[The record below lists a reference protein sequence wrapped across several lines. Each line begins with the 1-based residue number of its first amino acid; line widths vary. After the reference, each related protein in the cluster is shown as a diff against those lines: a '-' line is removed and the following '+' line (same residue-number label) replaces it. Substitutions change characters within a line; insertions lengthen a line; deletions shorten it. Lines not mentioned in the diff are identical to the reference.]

1 MKTMKVKKE
10 SIYQIIIGVLVLV
23 QVVGIFLGVN
33 YYFKSKDKPTYNP
46 ELATYL
52 LNNHSSSSDI
62 LDTNKYELFV
72 SGETH
77 ATQKNFDVEIDII
90 KNLSQNSDLKYI
102 IAEYSMANAF
112 LINTYLQTG
121 EISNLDV
128 VFKELKG
135 TAASNNEFY
144 KFLQDLYEF
153 NKTLPN
159 DKKLTYLGV
168 DVEHQLN
175 NTIGILYDIALRN
188 DIYENIKEL
197 IENYNQQKSNDE
209 LLASLETIYTDI
221 QNNSQMYSD
230 KLGQEFWIFKYLIRN
245 ILNTYKYEIVSNDY
259 LQQSSVRERAMIE
272 NFYEIYNHY
281 PKGKYYGQ
289 WGLEHTYLSNVKIN
303 FHPENEPRLA
313 TALNSNEHSPVKDKV
328 CSMTI
333 VYFDSFNMNRD
344 GREPQSID
352 IRISNDKNEMDSL
365 KLFAQDNIQF
375 FNLEA
380 ENSPFSKELYLLKDN
395 LTKSGVTTDYFKN
408 LIVVKNFPAWT
419 IFNK

>member
-1 MKTMKVKKE
+1 
-10 SIYQIIIGVLVLV
+10 
-23 QVVGIFLGVN
+23 
-33 YYFKSKDKPTYNP
+33 
-46 ELATYL
+46 
-52 LNNHSSSSDI
+52 
-62 LDTNKYELFV
+62 
-72 SGETH
+72 
-77 ATQKNFDVEIDII
+77 
-90 KNLSQNSDLKYI
+90 
-102 IAEYSMANAF
+102 
-112 LINTYLQTG
+112 
-121 EISNLDV
+121 
-128 VFKELKG
+128 
-135 TAASNNEFY
+135 
-144 KFLQDLYEF
+144 
-153 NKTLPN
+153 
-159 DKKLTYLGV
+159 
-168 DVEHQLN
+168 
-175 NTIGILYDIALRN
+175 
-188 DIYENIKEL
+188 
-197 IENYNQQKSNDE
+197 
-209 LLASLETIYTDI
+209 
-221 QNNSQMYSD
+221 MYSN

-245 ILNTYKYEIVSNDY
+245 TLNTYKYEIVSNDY
-259 LQQSSVRERAMIE
+259 LQQSSVRERTMIE